1 MMGTD
6 EVWARCGECGA
17 ELLPSDK
24 ECPQC
29 HSTKKAYERKTS
41 VALGVKVAETRVTQ
55 KRKGY
60 KEFMLKMISR
70 WKCSRDPSLKGFVGE
85 EVTEEMVLDKEKNW
99 KDHVVRDAK
108 TGEILHSEHEPLT
121 KRNTKEVK

>member
-1 MMGTD
+1 MGSN

-24 ECPQC
+24 QCPQC
-29 HSTKKAYERKTS
+29 GSTRKAYERRAS
-41 VALGVKVAETRVTQ
+41 VPLGVKIVETRAIQ

-70 WKCSRDPSLKGFVGE
+70 WKRSRDPGLKGCVGE
-85 EVTEEMVLDKEKNW
+85 EVTEEMVLDKERNRI
-99 KDHVVRDAK
+99 DHVVRDVE
-108 TGEILHSEHEPLT
+108 TGEIIHSEHEPLT
-121 KRNTKEVK
+121 KHNKKGVE

>member
-1 MMGTD
+1 MGIN
-6 EVWARCGECGA
+6 EVWARCRKCGA
-17 ELLPSDK
+17 ELLQSDK
-24 ECPQC
+24 QCPQC
-29 HSTKKAYERKTS
+29 GSTKKAYERRAF
-41 VALGVKVAETRVTQ
+41 VQLGVKVVETRAIQ

-70 WKCSRDPSLKGFVGE
+70 WKRSKDPSLKGCVGE

-99 KDHVVRDAK
+99 KDHIVRDAK

-121 KRNTKEVK
+121 KHNEKEVE